1 LRSLTLLLTL
11 LLPLSAEG
19 RQPDPSQRIP
29 LAQFGLQTLAT
40 RYLLEGATMV
50 TVDYADDTHLLVT
63 FGISRLMQR
72 LPDCPPD
79 DADRI
84 VKAVLIELP
93 SGRELAHTEWRFHDL
108 GQYLWNLG
116 DGHFLL
122 RQRDTLTTFSPLQ
135 HLASEPFAE
144 EPFLH
149 FERRIQAVLVSANHD
164 LLSVETVKRPAP
176 KPEPDAHTQNQTQSR
191 DQDSSGATSSPADP
205 QPAPHPAGLRRRDP
219 NGPKPDTT
227 PVEITFMRLVHDY
240 GKHGSGFVD
249 DLIAGDPIAKRQSH
263 IIARLDGR
271 IHTAKPVNIPLTS
284 DGFLREKA
292 ESKDG
297 VLFDFVT
304 FDGKDID
311 LGDFATSCPPR
322 PTFISPSEFVVFGC
336 RGSEDRLDLAGFNLH
351 GDLIWQINFSDD
363 QAYPSMV
370 SAVSAGRFALSRTIT
385 TMHVYG
391 SETPSSSQ
399 LTAQEVR
406 VIQMYNGRQLL
417 RVTASPIQRAGQ
429 NFALSP
435 DGLSLTVIHDNVTI
449 HGGDES
455 HSTEIQIYKLPKLSS
470 QDEAQIKAEA
480 AMAPVPNLA
489 AMRFSVDE
497 IKSALAAKPG
507 EDATGQSG
515 VSSRSDQKAGEVTA
529 APTGSAAATSSD
541 NAGSIPS
548 ADAAP
553 ACAGL
558 TEASGGAACPVAAQQ
573 KPSAN
578 AEPAKTGNQAADT
591 EAADTQT
598 EHRRKPPSLYE
609 PGPPDAS
616 VQPPQ

>member
-1 LRSLTLLLTL
+1 
-11 LLPLSAEG
+11 LSAVARE
-19 RQPDPSQRIP
+19 PDPAQRIP
-29 LAQFGLQTLAT
+29 LAPFGLQTLAT

-50 TVDYADDTHLLVT
+50 TVDYVDDTHLLVT

-135 HLASEPFAE
+135 HLSSEPFAE

-149 FERRIQAVLVSANHD
+149 FDRRIQAVLVSANHD
-164 LLSVETVKRPAP
+164 LLSIETVKRPPPSQEVDPQA
-176 KPEPDAHTQNQTQSR
+176 QSQTQVMA
-191 DQDSSGATSSPADP
+191 QDPNAAASSAGTQPSS
-205 QPAPHPAGLRRRDP
+205 HTTILRRRDP
-219 NGPKPDTT
+219 NEPKPDTA
-227 PVEITFMRLVHDY
+227 PVEITFLRLIHDY
-240 GKHGSGFVD
+240 GTRGSGFVD
-249 DLIAGDPIAKRQSH
+249 DLIAGDAIAKKPSH

-271 IHTAKPVNIPLTS
+271 IHTAKAVNIPLTS

-297 VLFDFVT
+297 VLFDFLT

-322 PTFISPSEFVVFGC
+322 PTFISHSEFVAFGC
-336 RGSEDRLDLAGFNLH
+336 RGSDDRLDLAGFNLR

-370 SAVSAGRFALSRTIT
+370 SAVSAGRFAFSRTIT
-385 TMHVYG
+385 TTHVYG

-417 RVTASPIQRAGQ
+417 RATTSPIQRAGQ
-429 NFALSP
+429 NFTLSP
-435 DGLSLTVIHDNVTI
+435 DGLSLAVIHDNVMF
-449 HGGDES
+449 HAGEEA
-455 HSTEIQIYKLPKLSS
+455 HNTELQIYKLPPLST
-470 QDEAQIKAEA
+470 QDEAQIKVEA
-480 AMAPVPNLA
+480 AMAPAPSLA
-489 AMRFSVDE
+489 AMRFSVEE
-497 IKSALAAKPG
+497 IKAALATKPG
-507 EDATGQSG
+507 EDASVQSA

-529 APTGSAAATSSD
+529 TPTGSAATTSTDS
-541 NAGSIPS
+541 AASGSIPS

-558 TEASGGAACPVAAQQ
+558 TEASGASGCPAVAQ
-573 KPSAN
+573 KKLPAS
-578 AEPAKTGNQAADT
+578 AEPTTADHQ
-591 EAADTQT
+591 AADTQT
-598 EHRRKPPSLYE
+598 EHRRKPPTLYE
-609 PGPPDAS
+609 PAPPGSS